1 MSMERNYF
9 SVLFYIKKAKLLKNG
24 EAPICLRITV
34 NGKRAEIQIK
44 RSVEID
50 KWNARREC
58 AIGKDRKYL
67 ELNHYLETV
76 RTRVLRIHRELEQD
90 DKPITAEILKKLFYG
105 EKQTPKMLLE
115 VFKEHNAKYRELIG
129 KDVVKATVLRYERTV
144 RYLEEFLKKEY
155 RLNDI
160 PLCNINRE
168 FISNFEFFIKTEK
181 SCAQNTTV
189 KYLKNLKKIITLALT
204 NKWMTDNPFFGVR
217 FKQTQSN
224 REFLSEEEL
233 HIIMEK
239 EFNIP
244 RLEIVRDIFVFCCLS
259 GLAFTDIKHLRPG
272 HITKDPNGEDWI
284 RKPREKTNN
293 MCHIPLL
300 DIPALI
306 AEKYKNN
313 PICVQ
318 KNMVLPVPCNQRMNS
333 YLKEIAD
340 MCGITKK
347 LTTHTARHSFATLS
361 ISYGVPIESV
371 SKMLGHTNIRT
382 TQIYA
387 KIIDTKLSEDMNI
400 LANKLNNRKISAI

>member
-347 LTTHTARHSFATLS
+347 LTTHCRRHSCAVLLLTLGAD
-361 ISYGVPIESV
+361 IYTV
-371 SKMLGHTNIRT
+371 SKILGHRSVRA
-382 TQIYA
+382 TQVYA
-387 KIIDTKLSEDMNI
+387 KIVDKKKDD
-400 LANKLNNRKISAI
+400 AITLVDDAF

>member
-1 MSMERNYF
+1 MSMKRNYF

-44 RSVEID
+44 RSVEIG
-50 KWNARREC
+50 KWNAQREC
-58 AIGKDRKYL
+58 AIGKDRKHL

-90 DKPITAEILKKLFYG
+90 DKPITAEILKNLFYG
-105 EKQTPKMLLE
+105 ESQTPKMLLE
-115 VFKEHNAKYRELIG
+115 VFKEHNTKYRELIG

-155 RLNDI
+155 QLNDI
-160 PLCNINRE
+160 PLYNINHE

-181 SCAQNTTV
+181 NCAQNATV
-189 KYLKNLKKIITLALT
+189 KYLKNLKKIIILALT
-204 NKWMTDNPFFGVR
+204 NKWMTDNPFSGIR

-239 EFNIP
+239 KFKIP

-259 GLAFTDIKHLRPG
+259 GLAFTDIKHLRPE
-272 HITKDPNGEDWI
+272 HITKGPNGENWI

-306 AEKYKNN
+306 VEKYKNN

-318 KNMVLPVPCNQRMNS
+318 KNMMLPVPCNQLMNS

-347 LTTHTARHSFATLS
+347 LTTHVGRHTFACIALANKVSMETIAR
-361 ISYGVPIESV
+361 
-371 SKMLGHTNIRT
+371 MLGHSDIRT
-382 TQIYA
+382 TKIYA
-387 KIIDTKLSEDMNI
+387 KVLDTTVSKEMEVM
-400 LANKLNNRKISAI
+400 KHKFAI

>member
-1 MSMERNYF
+1 MERNYF

-347 LTTHTARHSFATLS
+347 LTTHCRRHSCAVLLLTLGAD
-361 ISYGVPIESV
+361 IYTV
-371 SKMLGHTNIRT
+371 SKILGHRSVRA
-382 TQIYA
+382 TQVYA
-387 KIIDTKLSEDMNI
+387 KIVDKKKDD
-400 LANKLNNRKISAI
+400 AITLVDDAF